1 MHKCKTTQMQNC
13 KTAKLQNCK
22 TAQMHSCHRWKPPPD
37 SVLYNG
43 ARTPHHRPTDN
54 KPTIFTSDS
63 MHLLNQHW
71 NIQTNYYVLNLFHWF
86 TLLICLICNFEEMDT
101 ASVWLQFS
109 SLSISDIEQG
119 ILLNTGF
126 LLFLPVNR
134 LEYYPHYSLGC
145 PKLWKKLWD
154 LLFIVDS
161 FVSICLKRLQ
171 NEQGRHLHWC

>member
-1 MHKCKTTQMQNC
+1 MVSCAVKLYIVINLIFSLMCKLHKCTNAKVHNC

-101 ASVWLQFS
+101 TSPCDHTIHTRPVWPEASAAFMYQCFS
-109 SLSISDIEQG
+109 AYQQL
-119 ILLNTGF
+119 
-126 LLFLPVNR
+126 
-134 LEYYPHYSLGC
+134 YS
-145 PKLWKKLWD
+145 PM
-154 LLFIVDS
+154 S
-161 FVSICLKRLQ
+161 P
-171 NEQGRHLHWC
+171 